1 MQTNNR
7 LFDDLARVASGAFN
21 TLSGLRE
28 EIETRV
34 RERVERMAADLDLV
48 TREEF
53 DAVRTMAAKARAAQ
67 EELETRVAK
76 LEAEFQAAHEPRPVA
91 TKAPRAMLTPSSS
104 APNAVPMAMT
114 ATPITNSSRD
124 RRPAKNPTSRGRKYI
139 PAQSGGRRAKRSLTP
154 RARGRSAS
162 RGGR

>member
-1 MQTNNR
+1 MQTSNR

-53 DAVRTMAAKARAAQ
+53 DAVRTMAVKARSAQ
-67 EELETRVAK
+67 EELEAKVAR
-76 LEAEFQAAHEPRPVA
+76 LEMQLAAQAAAAQPAA
-91 TKAPRAMLTPSSS
+91 TGAAPAARKPRAKPVTG
-104 APNAVPMAMT
+104 
-114 ATPITNSSRD
+114 
-124 RRPAKNPTSRGRKYI
+124 RGAGEKGQ
-139 PAQSGGRRAKRSLTP
+139 P
-154 RARGRSAS
+154 
-162 RGGR
+162 

>member
-1 MQTNNR
+1 MQTSNR

-53 DAVRTMAAKARAAQ
+53 DAVRAMAAKARAGQ
-67 EELETRVAK
+67 E
-76 LEAEFQAAHEPRPVA
+76 AA
-91 TKAPRAMLTPSSS
+91 
-104 APNAVPMAMT
+104 
-114 ATPITNSSRD
+114 
-124 RRPAKNPTSRGRKYI
+124 
-139 PAQSGGRRAKRSLTP
+139 GGAAG
-154 RARGRSAS
+154 RARGRARRGQGVAARGQARRRPS
-162 RGGR
+162 RAPAARPAKLSRPERLRLTPVL

>member
-1 MQTNNR
+1 MQTSNR

-53 DAVRTMAAKARAAQ
+53 DAVRTMAANARAGQ
-67 EELETRVAK
+67 EELAVRVAS
-76 LEAEFQAAHEPRPVA
+76 LEAQLAGRAAEPSPPA
-91 TKAPRAMLTPSSS
+91 AKP
-104 APNAVPMAMT
+104 
-114 ATPITNSSRD
+114 
-124 RRPAKNPTSRGRKYI
+124 RRPRKTGETGK
-139 PAQSGGRRAKRSLTP
+139 PQNT
-154 RARGRSAS
+154 
-162 RGGR
+162 

>member
-67 EELETRVAK
+67 EELEARVAK
-76 LEAEFQAAHEPRPVA
+76 LEAELQAAREVPPA
-91 TKAPRAMLTPSSS
+91 PTKAPRA
-104 APNAVPMAMT
+104 A
-114 ATPITNSSRD
+114 
-124 RRPAKNPTSRGRKYI
+124 
-139 PAQSGGRRAKRSLTP
+139 
-154 RARGRSAS
+154 RARS
-162 RGGR
+162 RKAADAGDAVGS

>member
-1 MQTNNR
+1 MQTSNR

-53 DAVRTMAAKARAAQ
+53 DAVRTMAAKARAGQ
-67 EELETRVAK
+67 EALEGRLAE
-76 LEAEFQAAHEPRPVA
+76 LEAELAA
-91 TKAPRAMLTPSSS
+91 TKAPP
-104 APNAVPMAMT
+104 AP
-114 ATPITNSSRD
+114 
-124 RRPAKNPTSRGRKYI
+124 
-139 PAQSGGRRAKRSLTP
+139 KRSAAKP
-154 RARGRSAS
+154 RARRQAGEAEQA
-162 RGGR
+162 

>member
-1 MQTNNR
+1 MQTSNR

-53 DAVRTMAAKARAAQ
+53 DAVREMAAKARAGQ
-67 EELETRVAK
+67 EELEAKVAR
-76 LEAEFQAAHEPRPVA
+76 LETLLAEAGARATVDAAAA
-91 TKAPRAMLTPSSS
+91 TASAKPAPKRPRAT
-104 APNAVPMAMT
+104 
-114 ATPITNSSRD
+114 
-124 RRPAKNPTSRGRKYI
+124 
-139 PAQSGGRRAKRSLTP
+139 RAKGQEEGEAGEP
-154 RARGRSAS
+154 
-162 RGGR
+162 

>member
-1 MQTNNR
+1 MQTSNR

-53 DAVRTMAAKARAAQ
+53 DAVRAMAAKARAGQ
-67 EELETRVAK
+67 EELEAK
-76 LEAEFQAAHEPRPVA
+76 LARLEAELEELKQAKAA
-91 TKAPRAMLTPSSS
+91 T
-104 APNAVPMAMT
+104 
-114 ATPITNSSRD
+114 
-124 RRPAKNPTSRGRKYI
+124 RRPKAEARKDHDEGE
-139 PAQSGGRRAKRSLTP
+139 AGES
-154 RARGRSAS
+154 
-162 RGGR
+162 

>member
-1 MQTNNR
+1 MQTSNR

-53 DAVRTMAAKARAAQ
+53 DAVRTMAANARAGQ
-67 EELETRVAK
+67 DELAGKVAS
-76 LEAEFQAAHEPRPVA
+76 LEARLAAQGVAPEQPAAKPRR
-91 TKAPRAMLTPSSS
+91 TRKTGE
-104 APNAVPMAMT
+104 
-114 ATPITNSSRD
+114 SRK
-124 RRPAKNPTSRGRKYI
+124 PQNT
-139 PAQSGGRRAKRSLTP
+139 
-154 RARGRSAS
+154 
-162 RGGR
+162 

>member
-1 MQTNNR
+1 MQTSNR

-53 DAVRTMAAKARAAQ
+53 DAVRAMAAKARESQ
-67 EELETRVAK
+67 EELEAKVTR
-76 LEAEFQAAHEPRPVA
+76 LEAQLAGQAAAAAAVA
-91 TKAPRAMLTPSSS
+91 AAAAPTEAAPKPAAKRA
-104 APNAVPMAMT
+104 
-114 ATPITNSSRD
+114 
-124 RRPAKNPTSRGRKYI
+124 
-139 PAQSGGRRAKRSLTP
+139 RAKRATKQGEGETEQP
-154 RARGRSAS
+154 
-162 RGGR
+162 

>member
-1 MQTNNR
+1 MQTSNR

-53 DAVRTMAAKARAAQ
+53 DAVRTMAAKARAGQ
-67 EELETRVAK
+67 EELEAKVAE
-76 LEAEFQAAHEPRPVA
+76 LEAELAAA
-91 TKAPRAMLTPSSS
+91 KAAPPAAEQPPPSRAR
-104 APNAVPMAMT
+104 A
-114 ATPITNSSRD
+114 
-124 RRPAKNPTSRGRKYI
+124 
-139 PAQSGGRRAKRSLTP
+139 AQGGRTRPKPRTPRRLTP
-154 RARGRSAS
+154 RL
-162 RGGR
+162 

>member
-1 MQTNNR
+1 MQTSNR

-53 DAVRTMAAKARAAQ
+53 DAVRTMAAKARAGQ
-67 EELETRVAK
+67 EELEAK
-76 LEAEFQAAHEPRPVA
+76 AGEPRGA
-91 TKAPRAMLTPSSS
+91 
-104 APNAVPMAMT
+104 
-114 ATPITNSSRD
+114 SSR
-124 RRPAKNPTSRGRKYI
+124 RQGAPARGE
-139 PAQSGGRRAKRSLTP
+139 RAAAKP
-154 RARGRSAS
+154 RARPQDGRIRQAA
-162 RGGR
+162 RTPEGWPLRL

>member
-1 MQTNNR
+1 MQTSNR

-53 DAVRTMAAKARAAQ
+53 DAVRTLAANARSGQ
-67 EELETRVAK
+67 EGLEAKLAK
-76 LEAEFQAAHEPRPVA
+76 LEAELATLRAAPDKPA
-91 TKAPRAMLTPSSS
+91 AAAPR
-104 APNAVPMAMT
+104 
-114 ATPITNSSRD
+114 
-124 RRPAKNPTSRGRKYI
+124 
-139 PAQSGGRRAKRSLTP
+139 
-154 RARGRSAS
+154 RARKSGDSGKPENA
-162 RGGR
+162 

>member
-1 MQTNNR
+1 MQTSNR

-53 DAVRTMAAKARAAQ
+53 DAVRTMAANARAGQ
-67 EELETRVAK
+67 EEL
-76 LEAEFQAAHEPRPVA
+76 AAGWRAWRRNSRPRPPSR
-91 TKAPRAMLTPSSS
+91 APPAAKP
-104 APNAVPMAMT
+104 
-114 ATPITNSSRD
+114 
-124 RRPAKNPTSRGRKYI
+124 RRPRK
-139 PAQSGGRRAKRSLTP
+139 SGETGKPQNT
-154 RARGRSAS
+154 
-162 RGGR
+162 

>member
-67 EELETRVAK
+67 EELEARVAK
-76 LEAEFQAAHEPRPVA
+76 LEAELQAAREARPAA
-91 TKAPRAMLTPSSS
+91 TKAPRA
-104 APNAVPMAMT
+104 A
-114 ATPITNSSRD
+114 
-124 RRPAKNPTSRGRKYI
+124 
-139 PAQSGGRRAKRSLTP
+139 
-154 RARGRSAS
+154 RARS
-162 RGGR
+162 RKAADAGDAAGS